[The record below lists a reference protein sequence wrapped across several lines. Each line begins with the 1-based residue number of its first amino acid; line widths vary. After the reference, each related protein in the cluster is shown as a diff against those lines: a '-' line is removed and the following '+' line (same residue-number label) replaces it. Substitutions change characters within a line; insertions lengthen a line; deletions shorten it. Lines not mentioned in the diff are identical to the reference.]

1 MIQFEDI
8 HKKFGRKAV
17 LKGVSVH
24 LEEPGIYAV
33 LGPNGSGK
41 TTLIKSLM
49 GLVKPN
55 RGRILF
61 MHHPIKGDAYR
72 SQIAYLPQIARF
84 PENLTTAE
92 FLQLIEKLRGAA
104 ARKEEL
110 IDYFQLEE
118 YRNQTLRQLSGGTR
132 QKINLTAA
140 LMYNTKTI
148 VLDEPTIGLDP
159 VALLRLKDWLRKERG
174 AGKMILF
181 TTHVMD
187 LVQELAG
194 QIVFILE
201 GQVYYHGNQ
210 ENLFAKTGTPD
221 VEHAIAK
228 ILTQKEA
235 V

>member
-1 MIQFEDI
+1 MIAFEEI
-8 HKKFGRKAV
+8 HKNFGRKAV
-17 LKGVSVH
+17 LQGVSVQ

-41 TTLIKSLM
+41 TTLIKCLM

-55 RGRILF
+55 RGTIHF
-61 MHHPIKGDAYR
+61 MHKPVKGDAYR
-72 SQIAYLPQIARF
+72 RQIAYLPQIARF

-92 FLQLIEKLRGAA
+92 FLQLIEKLRGEAN
-104 ARKEEL
+104 RKEEL
-110 IDYFQLEE
+110 MAYFQLEE
-118 YRNQTLRQLSGGTR
+118 YRHQTLRQLSGGTR

-159 VALLRLKDWLRKERG
+159 VALLRLKDWLRKERSE
-174 AGKMILF
+174 GKMILI

-187 LVQELAG
+187 LVQELAQ

-201 GQVYYHGNQ
+201 GKVYYHGNQ
-210 ENLFAKTGTPD
+210 KDLFTKTGTPD

-228 ILTQKEA
+228 ILTQKKA